1 MASYKV
7 WFGPLSSSENCRLE
21 ELAPRSVSLVLTTE
35 VVEQTCPIAVGMLS
49 KYS

>member
-1 MASYKV
+1 MASYKG

-21 ELAPRSVSLVLTTE
+21 ELALRFVSLVVTTE
-35 VVEQTCPIAVGMLS
+35 VVEQTCPITAGILS